1 MNGSSK
7 GFVLTGLAAAIVL
20 AACGKNESPTAPPT
34 PSTSPGTSAT
44 TPPPTGSASTSP
56 APGVAASGPAAAP
69 SASASATPGASA
81 SAPAA
86 SPSGSASAPTA
97 TATAAT
103 PGEDTYNKTCMAC
116 HGTGVAGAPKLGDK
130 ADWMPRLTQGKQV
143 LYEHAI
149 KGYTGAKGVMPPK
162 GGATNLSDEEV
173 RAAVDF
179 MVARGS

>member
-1 MNGSSK
+1 
-7 GFVLTGLAAAIVL
+7 V
-20 AACGKNESPTAPPT
+20 
-34 PSTSPGTSAT
+34 
-44 TPPPTGSASTSP
+44 
-56 APGVAASGPAAAP
+56 
-69 SASASATPGASA
+69 
-81 SAPAA
+81 
-86 SPSGSASAPTA
+86 
-97 TATAAT
+97 
-103 PGEDTYNKTCMAC
+103 AC